1 MGRTAPRR
9 PGPLPRGG
17 SPAVHGVHH
26 PPRDVHFPERAQH
39 ALTAVWPAGQ
49 ADDEDLEEAEE
60 VGARSGCAEWVHGVG
75 AREGRPSCLPTPDL
89 QAGGTHLIESHLGGT
104 LWGPGHMSRGPHGG
118 PIHCGGKHPQ
128 L

>member
-49 ADDEDLEEAEE
+49 ADDEDLEEAGE
-60 VGARSGCAEWVHGVG
+60 VGARSGCTEWVP
-75 AREGRPSCLPTPDL
+75 GR
-89 QAGGTHLIESHLGGT
+89 
-104 LWGPGHMSRGPHGG
+104 GG
-118 PIHCGGKHPQ
+118 PPVSQPQTCRLGALTSSNPILVGLFGGRDT
-128 L
+128 